1 VLSDNGL
8 QFRPRFFQAV
18 FSLLG
23 ISNRY
28 FTTYHPQTNGQAERY
43 NRTIVGQLRTLVKD
57 HQDRW
62 ERLVSML
69 TLACNT
75 RRQQSTGV
83 APLELFTPEQVLSG

>member
-1 VLSDNGL
+1 M
-8 QFRPRFFQAV
+8 
-18 FSLLG
+18 
-23 ISNRY
+23 
-28 FTTYHPQTNGQAERY
+28 
-43 NRTIVGQLRTLVKD
+43 GQLRTLVKD